1 MEMEFIII
9 AFGLFLDRITKIW
22 SKGTL
27 KDKNDIIVI
36 KDFFGF
42 TYTENR
48 GAAFSIFQNKVLFLA
63 IVTSIVITIMIYY
76 LIKLRKD
83 SILVRIS
90 LSLIIGGAIGNLID
104 RIYYGYVVD
113 FIMFHYRD
121 IYTFPIFNIAD
132 IMVVVGTGL
141 LALYII
147 KDVN

>member
-1 MEMEFIII
+1 MEFIII
-9 AFGLFLDRITKIW
+9 VVGLVLDRVTKLW
-22 SKGTL
+22 AKDTL
-27 KDKNDIIVI
+27 HDKADIVVI

-48 GAAFSIFQNKVLFLA
+48 GAAFSIFQNKVFFLA
-63 IVTSIVITIMIYY
+63 VITSIVILFMIYY

-83 SILVRIS
+83 SILVRLS
-90 LSLIIGGAIGNLID
+90 LSLIIGGAVGNLID

-113 FIMFHYRD
+113 FIMFHYKD
-121 IYTFPIFNIAD
+121 VYTFPIFNIAD
-132 IMVVVGTGL
+132 IMVVIGTGL

>member
-1 MEMEFIII
+1 MEFIII
-9 AFGLFLDRITKIW
+9 VVGLVLDRITKLW
-22 SKGTL
+22 SKDAL
-27 KDKNDIIVI
+27 QDKNDIVVI

-48 GAAFSIFQNKVLFLA
+48 GAAFSIFQNKVFFLA
-63 IVTSIVITIMIYY
+63 VITSIVILVMIYY

-83 SILVRIS
+83 SILVRLS

-113 FIMFHYRD
+113 FIMFHYKD
-121 IYTFPIFNIAD
+121 VYTFPIFNIAD
-132 IMVVVGTGL
+132 IMVVIGTGL